1 MSKKELKTEIEA
13 AIIQAAATITAEF
26 LRAHER
32 NERADGDNKTD
43 DRTSDLAAIY
53 KKEDLKQT
61 YKEHLDAI
69 REAYLET
76 HK

>member
-32 NERADGDNKTD
+32 NERTEGDNKTD
-43 DRTSDLAAIY
+43 ERTSNLAAIY
-53 KKEDLKQT
+53 DKEALKQT
-61 YKEHLDAI
+61 YQAHLDAI
-69 REAYLET
+69 REAYLEN

>member
-13 AIIQAAATITAEF
+13 ALIQAAATITAEF

-32 NERADGDNKTD
+32 NERAEGDEKTES
-43 DRTSDLAAIY
+43 RTSNLNVIY
-53 KKEDLKQT
+53 KEEALKQT
-61 YKEHLDAI
+61 YKEHFEAL
-69 REAYLET
+69 REAYLEA